1 MRYLVAVLLVLSL
14 VFAGTAMVCAE
25 TIKGV
30 EIGKTYDITI
40 TEEMENQWIGANG
53 IAKLGEGCL
62 VYIPDGEEDE
72 KYNPVVIDF
81 QIGPRVLGLKVGAQ
95 RHGVA

>member
-25 TIKGV
+25 TMKGV

-62 VYIPDGEEDE
+62 VYIPDGEEGE
-72 KYNPVVIDF
+72 KYKIKVNGVEENPYSGDYEVKFDLIS
-81 QIGPRVLGLKVGAQ
+81 GP
-95 RHGVA
+95 